1 MTAGTQY
8 IAYQATEDEK
18 RKFLSRTY
26 GWMAFA
32 LVISA
37 ATAYFVSRSQTL
49 LSLLWGGKAVG
60 FWVLA
65 ISEVALVFILSMN
78 VHKFKPLTVKFFFV
92 LYAVINGATLA
103 SVFALFD
110 MHVITQAFLCAA
122 LLYASMSLFGMKT
135 GKNLASWGR
144 YLLMALLGLVI
155 VGVVNMVITLI
166 TKQTL
171 TWIDWVID
179 IATIVIFTGLTAYD
193 SQKILRAAEHA
204 DGSEA
209 FQKLAVYGALDL
221 YLDFINI
228 FLAILRIFGRVRRS

>member
-1 MTAGTQY
+1 
-8 IAYQATEDEK
+8 
-18 RKFLSRTY
+18 
-26 GWMAFA
+26 
-32 LVISA
+32 
-37 ATAYFVSRSQTL
+37 
-49 LSLLWGGKAVG
+49 
-60 FWVLA
+60 
-65 ISEVALVFILSMN
+65 MN

>member
-1 MTAGTQY
+1 MLHGDA
-8 IAYQATEDEK
+8 
-18 RKFLSRTY
+18 
-26 GWMAFA
+26 
-32 LVISA
+32 
-37 ATAYFVSRSQTL
+37 
-49 LSLLWGGKAVG
+49 
-60 FWVLA
+60 
-65 ISEVALVFILSMN
+65 
-78 VHKFKPLTVKFFFV
+78 
-92 LYAVINGATLA
+92 
-103 SVFALFD
+103 
-110 MHVITQAFLCAA
+110 
-122 LLYASMSLFGMKT
+122 
-135 GKNLASWGR
+135 
-144 YLLMALLGLVI
+144 
-155 VGVVNMVITLI
+155 I

>member
-26 GWMAFA
+26 GWMALA

-37 ATAYFVSRSQTL
+37 ATAYFVSQSQTL

-110 MHVITQAFLCAA
+110 SHCMPAA
-122 LLYASMSLFGMKT
+122 LYGT
-135 GKNLASWGR
+135 G
-144 YLLMALLGLVI
+144 
-155 VGVVNMVITLI
+155 
-166 TKQTL
+166 Q
-171 TWIDWVID
+171 
-179 IATIVIFTGLTAYD
+179 
-193 SQKILRAAEHA
+193 
-204 DGSEA
+204 
-209 FQKLAVYGALDL
+209 
-221 YLDFINI
+221 
-228 FLAILRIFGRVRRS
+228 